1 MSEFEKKIL
10 ELLKSIDKKLDKVL
24 GEDAPAPKPITVPK
38 EVIPETIKEEIPETI
53 KEEKSET
60 IEYTSYVKPSEIAA
74 KQVEPEKPKEEK
86 EEEPI
91 TEGRRVCP
99 DCGSTEFNQIEDRTK
114 VLHQMSG
121 MKIYAKNHQCKK
133 CGFIL

>member
-10 ELLKSIDKKLDKVL
+10 ELLKNIDKKLDKIL
-24 GEDAPAPKPITVPK
+24 GEDAPAPKPVSVPK
-38 EVIPETIKEEIPETI
+38 VVIPETIKEEIPETT
-53 KEEKSET
+53 KEEKAET

-74 KQVEPEKPKEEK
+74 KQVDAEKPKEE
-86 EEEPI
+86 EEEPVA
-91 TEGRRVCP
+91 EGRRVCP

-114 VLHQMSG
+114 ILHQMGG